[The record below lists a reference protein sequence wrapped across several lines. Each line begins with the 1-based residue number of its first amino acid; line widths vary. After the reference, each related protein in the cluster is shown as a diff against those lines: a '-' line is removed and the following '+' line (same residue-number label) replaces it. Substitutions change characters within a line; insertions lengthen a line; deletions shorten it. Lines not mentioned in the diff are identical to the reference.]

1 MDAVLSVLLAA
12 GVRSVILDAIITNVA
27 TSVRARNARRREL
40 LGLLRML
47 YVEIETNRGETELL
61 LFAPNLKAGPWTGT
75 VYKDDTWKEVRSRL
89 SQLLLDED
97 NFNRLVDYYANNAPN
112 EKGIVKMIESGRST
126 SLAAPGDAFA
136 RVMAEKTRG
145 QRDLAVDILDMI
157 QGYIGDP
164 PIGRESVENAKREVE
179 RHQRELD
186 AEQKRREQGEE
197 R

>member
-12 GVRSVILDAIITNVA
+12 GVLSVILDAIITNVA

-89 SQLLLDED
+89 AQLMPDPGH
-97 NFNRLVDYYANNAPN
+97 FNQLTAYYARNDAQERGIFKAIEMGSSFRNPDNAQAI
-112 EKGIVKMIESGRST
+112 K
-126 SLAAPGDAFA
+126 
-136 RVMAEKTRG
+136 MAELLEEQMG
-145 QRDLAVDILDMI
+145 LAVAALEMI
-157 QGYIGDP
+157 KGYIGDP
-164 PIGRESVENAKREVE
+164 PVSRESVEDAKREME
-179 RHQRELD
+179 RVQRELD
-186 AEQKRREQGEE
+186 AEKDRRGP
-197 R
+197 RRA